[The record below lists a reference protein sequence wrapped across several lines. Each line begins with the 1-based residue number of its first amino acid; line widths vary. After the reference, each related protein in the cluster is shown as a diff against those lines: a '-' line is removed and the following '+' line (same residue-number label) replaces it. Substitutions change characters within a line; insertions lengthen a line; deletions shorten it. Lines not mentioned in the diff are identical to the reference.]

1 MKQSTPPPRDPEREE
16 AGLRAFYSHPE
27 REKLLEFID
36 TYPHWD
42 DLIYRKFTSLDPL
55 DLWWYIKG
63 YVRTR
68 KSRVHMGKYDF
79 FFTTPSILFE
89 KLHKIDT
96 TVGGT
101 LITTSL
107 IPKWEQD
114 RYYLR
119 GLIDESIASSQI
131 EGAATTKK
139 IAEQMLRTGRKP
151 KNKDEQMILNNF
163 SAMQYVGKNSN
174 KDLTK
179 DMLLHLQS
187 LVTKD
192 TLENTQYTGAW
203 RDTDDIVVAD
213 VITGEVYHT
222 PPSHSEIEV
231 LTNDFIDFF
240 NHQSTEQR
248 FIHPIVR
255 AIILHFLI
263 GWIHPFADGNGRT
276 ARSLFHWY
284 TLKHGYNLMPYL
296 SISQMILESKVQ
308 YGKAYTQTESDEN
321 DMTYFILYNIK
332 QIEKSWI
339 KLEQHIQWTLK
350 KEKKLRE
357 TYLSEGMN
365 LRQAEILSWFEKE
378 GDLILTIQDASLR
391 ISTPRPTIRVDI
403 EWLVKLWKLKRIP
416 LNKKTYGYTLP

>member
-1 MKQSTPPPRDPEREE
+1 
-16 AGLRAFYSHPE
+16 
-27 REKLLEFID
+27 
-36 TYPHWD
+36 
-42 DLIYRKFTSLDPL
+42 
-55 DLWWYIKG
+55 
-63 YVRTR
+63 
-68 KSRVHMGKYDF
+68 
-79 FFTTPSILFE
+79 
-89 KLHKIDT
+89 
-96 TVGGT
+96 
-101 LITTSL
+101 
-107 IPKWEQD
+107 
-114 RYYLR
+114 
-119 GLIDESIASSQI
+119 
-131 EGAATTKK
+131 
-139 IAEQMLRTGRKP
+139 MLRTGRNP

-192 TLENTQYTGAW
+192 TLENTEYTGAW

-308 YGKAYTQTESDEN
+308 YGKAYIQTESDEN

-339 KLEQHIQWTLK
+339 KLEQYIQ
-350 KEKKLRE
+350 
-357 TYLSEGMN
+357 
-365 LRQAEILSWFEKE
+365 
-378 GDLILTIQDASLR
+378 
-391 ISTPRPTIRVDI
+391 
-403 EWLVKLWKLKRIP
+403 
-416 LNKKTYGYTLP
+416 